1 MDLKISR
8 DMHEDAK
15 VYIPARPDHY
25 GECRIIF
32 QMRGKFLYSLDYK
45 IAKKTAQDYL
55 QKKGWADLEGIVID
69 IAPLIRAGLIP
80 ADKLEEIKD

>member
-15 VYIPARPDHY
+15 VYVPARPDHC

-32 QMRGKFLYSLDYK
+32 QMQGILYSLDYK
-45 IAKKTAQDYL
+45 IAKKTAQEYL

-69 IAPLIRAGLIP
+69 IAPLIRAGIIP
-80 ADKLEEIKD
+80 INKLEEIKE